1 MGLNQ
6 EQIKKMMDD
15 AFLAS
20 LFPPG
25 RDNEFFDALYG
36 GSEDG
41 AFDIRLVFQG
51 VNEARDEII
60 LAYKLT
66 ERPGKCM
73 ACSLTTGLPP
83 VFRRHPMINIKG
95 IAEKVAERIGD
106 GWQLKDCDVGHTTP
120 YAPKVNIIPLFIR
133 VTRTLA

>member
-6 EQIKKMMDD
+6 NQVKTLLDD
-15 AFLAS
+15 DFLAS

-41 AFDIRLVFQG
+41 AFDISLIFYG
-51 VNEARDEII
+51 VREQTDEII

-83 VFRRHPMINIKG
+83 VFRRHPIINVAG
-95 IAEKVAERIGD
+95 TAEKLAERIGD
-106 GWQLKDCDVGHTTP
+106 GWTLKDYDIGQTAP
-120 YAPKVNIIPLFIR
+120 YAPKINIIPFFIR
-133 VTRTLA
+133 LTRLLS